1 MLGLVLFI
9 KYISASMIFKYVYS
23 SDPNISFH
31 SSFGMNGSVSFSKAP
46 TTIGVLAE

>member
-9 KYISASMIFKYVYS
+9 KYISASMIFKYVY

-46 TTIGVLAE
+46 TTIRVLAE